1 MITYKQLQENIQQRQ
16 QQLNQTQRERLQ
28 AERDRVARYKANK
41 QADADREDEQQ
52 EVIKRIEVMNKNK

>member
-16 QQLNQTQRERLQ
+16 QKLNQSQRDRVQ
-28 AERDRVARYKANK
+28 AERERVARYKANR

-52 EVIKRIEVMNKNK
+52 EIIKRMEIMNKNK